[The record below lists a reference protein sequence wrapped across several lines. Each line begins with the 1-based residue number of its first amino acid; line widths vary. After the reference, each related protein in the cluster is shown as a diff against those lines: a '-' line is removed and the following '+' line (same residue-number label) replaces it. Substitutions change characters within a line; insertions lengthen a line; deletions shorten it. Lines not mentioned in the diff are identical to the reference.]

1 MKGTALPAHGRDTP
15 IRTVTVPSRPVDE
28 TAVVLRCGA
37 LLLLLVFLLPQFG
50 RKVED
55 TQRMLLP
62 YQDPFPRLSPH
73 LWTIFNELRAA
84 LEEICALREE
94 EGRWPTPQALSD
106 AFISPFAPI
115 LFVEGERLT
124 YTWSFFEQPG
134 LWVYLG
140 QSRDPARFP
149 HLMLRLEV
157 AASGADPRHLAL
169 IGTDPFHR
177 RLADGT
183 IIHYSL
189 WYHTTLPL
197 SPLLAAPPER
207 LGWRQVVISE

>member
-1 MKGTALPAHGRDTP
+1 MPLLPAGDRDTP

-37 LLLLLVFLLPQFG
+37 LLVLLILLLPQFG
-50 RKVED
+50 RKVAD
-55 TQRMLLP
+55 TERMLLP
-62 YQDPFPRLSPH
+62 YQDPFPRLPPR
-73 LWTIFNELRAA
+73 LWTTFNELRAA

-94 EGRWPTPQALSD
+94 EGRWPSPQALSD
-106 AFISPFAPI
+106 AFIPPFSPI
-115 LFVEGERLT
+115 LLADGERLSHAWT
-124 YTWSFFEQPG
+124 FFEGPG
-134 LWVYLG
+134 IWIYLG
-140 QSRDPARFP
+140 RSRDPARSP
-149 HLMLRLEV
+149 HLMLRLE
-157 AASGADPRHLAL
+157 AAAPGADPRHLAL

-183 IIHYSL
+183 IIHFSL

-197 SPLLAAPPER
+197 SPLLTAPPER